1 MDRIFEALAST
12 ARRQILAYLSAGEL
26 SAGELAERFDFSK
39 PALSSHLRILE
50 EAGLIEREKRGQ
62 FVYFRQV
69 PDRLANTLFSWAVLL
84 GADDRHLRFRS
95 SVRVQRRSDGHVE
108 ISLGS
113 RVQTLNAFGSM
124 YMALID
130 AGHRHYVAPALLRRA
145 VEHALAPE
153 LANVGDP
160 AAHPANC

>member
-26 SAGELAERFDFSK
+26 SAGELAGRFDFSK

-69 PDRLANTLFSWAVLL
+69 PDRLANTLFSWAAEVCPVGGPLKRE
-84 GADDRHLRFRS
+84 ARA
-95 SVRVQRRSDGHVE
+95 RRKS
-108 ISLGS
+108 
-113 RVQTLNAFGSM
+113 
-124 YMALID
+124 
-130 AGHRHYVAPALLRRA
+130 PAR
-145 VEHALAPE
+145 
-153 LANVGDP
+153 
-160 AAHPANC
+160 